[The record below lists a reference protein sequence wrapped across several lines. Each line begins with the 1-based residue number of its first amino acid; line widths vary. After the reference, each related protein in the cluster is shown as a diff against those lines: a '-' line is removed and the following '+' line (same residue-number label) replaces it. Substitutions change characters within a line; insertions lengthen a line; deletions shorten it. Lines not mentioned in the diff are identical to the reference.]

1 MVKLII
7 VMAAVIA
14 AGMLS
19 SRAFRR
25 YQESQEKTDKN
36 KFIAATAL
44 DVVLMILAVI
54 FFKTYS

>member
-19 SRAFRR
+19 SRAFHR

-44 DVVLMILAVI
+44 DVVVMILAVI
-54 FFKTYS
+54 FFMTYS